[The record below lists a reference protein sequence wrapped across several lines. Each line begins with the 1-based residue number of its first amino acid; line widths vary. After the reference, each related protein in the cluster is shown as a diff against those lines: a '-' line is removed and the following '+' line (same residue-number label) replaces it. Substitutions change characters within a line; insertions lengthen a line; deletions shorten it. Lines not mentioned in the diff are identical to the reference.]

1 MTSLSLATSLHL
13 ALFGQR
19 CPAAR
24 RPRSVAARAPPPQSH
39 RFRRQPQLSLQPPRA
54 GRTAGSHAGRRAA
67 AGVLA
72 RRQKHAQEDR
82 ATAIRERLLG
92 AEALPPSA
100 YDTAWV
106 AMVPAP
112 AGSGS
117 PPAPRYPGCVDWI
130 LRNQRRDD
138 GSWGPGDPS
147 LRKDALSS
155 TLACVLA
162 LRKWGAGGDTVER
175 GTLPTSHSAAGRR
188 LCIMPSSLHAPLL
201 QGSVSSG
208 ATGPA

>member
-54 GRTAGSHAGRRAA
+54 GRTAGSHAARRAA

-92 AEALPPSA
+92 GEAPPPSA
-100 YDTAWV
+100 YDTEWV

-112 AGSGS
+112 
-117 PPAPRYPGCVDWI
+117 RYPGCLDWI
-130 LRNQRRDD
+130 LRSQRRDD
-138 GSWGPGDPS
+138 GSWGGGDPS

-162 LRKWGAGGDTVER
+162 LTTWGVGGDAVAR
-175 GTLPTSHSAAGRR
+175 GIRFPPAAGS
-188 LCIMPSSLHAPLL
+188 LSS
-201 QGSVSSG
+201 
-208 ATGPA
+208 

>member
-54 GRTAGSHAGRRAA
+54 GRTAGSHAARRAA

-130 LRNQRRDD
+130 LRNQHGD
-138 GSWGPGDPS
+138 GSWRPQAGDGDGPWS
-147 LRKDALSS
+147 LGKDALSS
-155 TLACVLA
+155 TMACVLA
-162 LRKWGAGGDTVER
+162 LRTWGVGGEHV
-175 GTLPTSHSAAGRR
+175 GKGSSSPFLHAAAGH
-188 LCIMPSSLHAPLL
+188 P
-201 QGSVSSG
+201 
-208 ATGPA
+208 